1 MAISGGEIVEAFSVL
16 TGCPTEVLS
25 LNDEHFDSDI
35 TWGKLLSYAS
45 CNFPMGAGT
54 LTTGE
59 GIVGLHAYSILEV
72 KEIKD
77 VKLGRQQ
84 SIKEFFSSS
93 KKKRSINFRGSPSN
107 QNRNSCNLMAS
118 EEYRELVVVHRV
130 SMLGDSLPP
139 ARRMCTPPVGH

>member
-25 LNDEHFDSDI
+25 LNDENFDSDI

-93 KKKRSINFRGSPSN
+93 KKKVQHLLEIQVQVLLINFIVMGIIMINKS
-107 QNRNSCNLMAS
+107 
-118 EEYRELVVVHRV
+118 
-130 SMLGDSLPP
+130 
-139 ARRMCTPPVGH
+139 